1 MMNRQSQM
9 IWPLFKNEAI
19 MATRTQKPENEIIA
33 HNIRL
38 LRSNDNLTQK
48 DFGDRYNVGQRSID
62 VYESAYIKPKPDF
75 LLALSKGSGLSPEVL
90 LNVKLKMSRDGRFT
104 NIPSQQKEF
113 QKVRQELNSITKGFQ
128 DDINS
133 FFKKLQLLN
142 ERLDKI
148 ESRLKK

>member
-1 MMNRQSQM
+1 MRVR
-9 IWPLFKNEAI
+9 KD
-19 MATRTQKPENEIIA
+19 ENEIIA

-38 LRSNDNLTQK
+38 LRKKDDLTQK
-48 DFGDRYNVGQRSID
+48 DFGNKYKVNQRSID

-90 LNVKLKMSRDGRFT
+90 LNVKLKMTNGVFT

-113 QKVRQELNSITKGFQ
+113 QKVRQELNAITKGFQ
-128 DDINS
+128 NDING
-133 FFKKLQLLN
+133 FFKKLHLLN